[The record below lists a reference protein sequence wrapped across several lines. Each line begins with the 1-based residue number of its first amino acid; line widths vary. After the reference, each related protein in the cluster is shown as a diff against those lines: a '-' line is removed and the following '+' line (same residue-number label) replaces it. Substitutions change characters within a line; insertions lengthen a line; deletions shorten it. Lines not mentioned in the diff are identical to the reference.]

1 MNETSE
7 KAGTYEKR
15 SIKDNL
21 MVVAWIFIWM
31 ASLTVSDKAALYG
44 WWSEEWITVLSIAVN
59 IGLGLLVIRSY
70 MSMLHR
76 MDDLQRKIQLEALG
90 LALGVSL
97 VGACAYSLL
106 VTWGYIVDEE
116 VSDIFTLMC
125 VSYAAASLYGV
136 WKYR

>member
-1 MNETSE
+1 MNEASE

-44 WWSEEWITVLSIAVN
+44 WWSEEWITVLSIGVN
-59 IGLGLLVIRSY
+59 IGLGFCVIRAY

-116 VSDIFTLMC
+116 VSDIFALMC

>member
-1 MNETSE
+1 MIKALNE
-7 KAGTYEKR
+7 AGNYEKR
-15 SIKDNL
+15 SVKDNL
-21 MVVAWIFIWM
+21 KVVAWIFTWM
-31 ASLTVSDKAALYG
+31 ASLTVSDKGALYE
-44 WWSEEWITVLSIAVN
+44 WWSAEWITVLSIAIN
-59 IGLGLLVIRSY
+59 IGLGLLVIRSF
-70 MSMLHR
+70 MKMLSR

-116 VSDIFTLMC
+116 VSDIFVLMC
-125 VSYAAASLYGV
+125 VSYAASSMYGV